1 MRKMERQRLKRVQEE
16 ENKVGFF
23 GRGENTLRA
32 TGSWELAVVVT
43 QELMSL
49 GLSSSRGEPKPA
61 PMGPFQAAQEQG
73 LIAAKPLLQCPRG
86 LRSPVCAQRIR

>member
-1 MRKMERQRLKRVQEE
+1 MRKVERDQEE
-16 ENKVGFF
+16 EDKVVGLL
-23 GRGENTLRA
+23 GGGTLRA
-32 TGSWELAVVVT
+32 TGTWVLAVVAA

-73 LIAAKPLLQCPRG
+73 LIAAKPLRQCPRG
-86 LRSPVCAQRIR
+86 LRSPICAQRIR

>member
-1 MRKMERQRLKRVQEE
+1 MRKVERDQEE
-16 ENKVGFF
+16 EDKVVGFF
-23 GRGENTLRA
+23 GREGSTLRA
-32 TGSWELAVVVT
+32 PGTWVLAVVAA

-73 LIAAKPLLQCPRG
+73 LIAAKPLRQCPRG
-86 LRSPVCAQRIR
+86 LRSPICAQRIR

>member
-1 MRKMERQRLKRVQEE
+1 MRKMERQRLRRDQEE

-23 GRGENTLRA
+23 LGG
-32 TGSWELAVVVT
+32 GIQPWELAVVAS